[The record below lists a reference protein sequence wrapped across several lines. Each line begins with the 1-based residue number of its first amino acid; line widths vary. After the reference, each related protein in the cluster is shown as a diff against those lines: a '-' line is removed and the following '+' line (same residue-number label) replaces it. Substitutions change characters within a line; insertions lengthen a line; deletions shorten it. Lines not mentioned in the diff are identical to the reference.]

1 MKANYG
7 YKDGSGA
14 YFITIDSEK
23 CLGCGDC
30 VTVCPAGVFEVVT
43 DPYDP
48 LAEEEVAVVREEQRN
63 KLKYSCAPC
72 KPVEKRP
79 PLPCIAACAP
89 GAIEHSW

>member
-14 YFITIDSEK
+14 YFITIDTGK
-23 CLGCGDC
+23 CAGCGDC
-30 VTVCPAGVFEVVT
+30 ATVCPAGVFEVVT

-48 LAEEEVAVVREEQRN
+48 LAGEEVAVVREEQRN

-79 PLPCIAACAP
+79 PLPCIAACGP
-89 GAIEHSW
+89 EAIAHSW